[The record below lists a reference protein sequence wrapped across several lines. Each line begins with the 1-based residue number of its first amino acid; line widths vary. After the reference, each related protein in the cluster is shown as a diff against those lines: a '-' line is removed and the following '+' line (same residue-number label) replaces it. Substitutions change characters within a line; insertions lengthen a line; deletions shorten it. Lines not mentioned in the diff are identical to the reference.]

1 MFMCDV
7 TKNATLRALFCL
19 RGIIVNLHMVTF
31 PLGSMGKTI
40 MLC

>member
-7 TKNATLRALFCL
+7 TKTLHYARNF
-19 RGIIVNLHMVTF
+19 VNSEFYLQTVTF

-40 MLC
+40 TSC